1 MERFLKLPIEEFA
14 KVLWEADSETAHA
27 FGKESEI
34 NSQTMF
40 GAVIKLMAGQ
50 KWFGINS
57 RSVSRP
63 FGYFADKSGLEGFAT
78 ALKDYLTQSGFVDVV
93 WLDTKNAKVPAGDT
107 YLTVSMQTFAGHVFS
122 LTTTGKFTIKRT
134 KADSEYFVFN
144 RMALA
149 GKIML
154 VANNNSGTKPFHA
167 ILTHDNRTEVY
178 RAVIRYLMTE
188 NHFAYVCVKC
198 D

>member
-14 KVLWEADSETAHA
+14 KVLWEAKSETAHA

-63 FGYFADKSGLEGFAT
+63 FGYFADKSGLEGFTA
-78 ALKDYLTQSGFVDVV
+78 ALKAYLTQTGFDDVV
-93 WLDTKNAKVPAGDT
+93 WLDTKDAEIPAEDT

-149 GKIML
+149 GKIVL
-154 VANNNSGTKPFHA
+154 VANNNSSSLRFFSM
-167 ILTHDNRTEVY
+167 E
-178 RAVIRYLMTE
+178 
-188 NHFAYVCVKC
+188 
-198 D
+198 